1 MRPAP
6 VLPPPCTRPVLLPT
20 QGEWRFKAT
29 IFLAGLFLTEI
40 APFSGSRCSP
50 TEPRHVCWSGM
61 VRGELPRPGRL
72 PEGGHFQPALLRSPQ
87 PGSPRAR
94 LVLQITPK
102 GLERPCPA
110 PHAELRGQHGL
121 GRTGIVHVGAVPGGP
136 ITSSILRS
144 QLAAGTA
151 LPGTATS
158 PPLCHAS
165 PRGELRQGKTVFLK
179 DKRKAGHFREE
190 GVRAVAR
197 NYIFFHR
204 LK

>member
-6 VLPPPCTRPVLLPT
+6 VLSRFQSHNLFGRAIFNRDPSLL
-20 QGEWRFKAT
+20 RFP
-29 IFLAGLFLTEI
+29 LQPHG
-40 APFSGSRCSP
+40 APSRL
-50 TEPRHVCWSGM
+50 WSGM
-61 VRGELPRPGRL
+61 ARGELPWPGRL
-72 PEGGHFQPALLRSPQ
+72 LEGAARLQPALLRSPQ

-110 PHAELRGQHGL
+110 PHGLCRMGRWADHLQHPQEPAGS
-121 GRTGIVHVGAVPGGP
+121 GHGTTG
-136 ITSSILRS
+136 RS
-144 QLAAGTA
+144 QARL
-151 LPGTATS
+151 S
-158 PPLCHAS
+158 PARPRHPLCAS

-179 DKRKAGHFREE
+179 HKRKAGHFCEE
-190 GVRAVAR
+190 GAH